1 MVMACLGLPGW
12 NGDGVGQC
20 VSAEEDVD
28 VGLGRGGGAV
38 CVCGVCGGSAGL
50 RDGAVAVGV
59 VYVRAGPGD
68 PGRGPG

>member
-1 MVMACLGLPGW
+1 MGFGGNADPSCNLRY
-12 NGDGVGQC
+12 QC
-20 VSAEEDVD
+20 GPTNA
-28 VGLGRGGGAV
+28 GLGRGGGAV

-59 VYVRAGPGD
+59 VYVRAGAGD